1 MPEIAAQHAAIA
13 KWIKAGNP
21 IDLFLT
27 MHNTETA
34 EYLEG
39 APAAGGGRFEELG
52 ERFFRLLNEKTTF
65 APTRSLTWAPPTT
78 TEGKP
83 GRMTVVQGLYR
94 DFKIPTFLTEQRVS
108 MHPKLKR
115 RALTED
121 RLQFGRDLAVVLDA
135 AVTH

>member
-13 KWIKAGNP
+13 RWIKAGNP
-21 IDLFLT
+21 IDLFLS

-39 APAAGGGRFEELG
+39 VPTAGEGRFKDLG
-52 ERFFRLLNEKTTF
+52 ERFFRLLNDKTTF
-65 APTRSLTWAPPTT
+65 APSRPLSWSPPTT

-83 GRMTVVQGLYR
+83 GRMTVYQGLYR
-94 DFKIPTFLTEQRVS
+94 DFKIPAFLTEQRVS
-108 MHPKLKR
+108 FHPKLKR

-121 RLQFGRDLAVVLDA
+121 RLQFGRDLARVLA
-135 AVTH
+135 EAVR